1 MEPQKKFPLFNKVVD
16 REKRIQNSLNSLNGI
31 NGNAVNFLDNV
42 DVKRFFEVH
51 HYRNG
56 GTIHFRKKKLQY

>member
-1 MEPQKKFPLFNKVVD
+1 MEPKKKFPLFNKVVD
-16 REKRIQNSLNSLNGI
+16 RKKRIQNSLNGI

-42 DVKRFFEVH
+42 AVKRFFEVH

>member
-1 MEPQKKFPLFNKVVD
+1 MEPKKKFPLFNKVVD
-16 REKRIQNSLNSLNGI
+16 REKRIQNSLNGI

>member
-1 MEPQKKFPLFNKVVD
+1 MEPKKKFPLFNKVVD
-16 REKRIQNSLNSLNGI
+16 RKKRIQNSLNGI